1 MYSYCICIECHN
13 HICLASKC
21 RTIHNGDCSELIVPR
36 LEAKPYFSVIASTSC
51 VKMNIIFACEV
62 KHIVFLIQCS
72 LFINSKQKT
81 KKKETSEKTNNNN

>member
-51 VKMNIIFACEV
+51 VKMNIIFACEGYFV
-62 KHIVFLIQCS
+62 GR
-72 LFINSKQKT
+72 
-81 KKKETSEKTNNNN
+81 